1 MKVLLVDQL
10 TKVTYKYTFS
20 LATALSKQ
28 NGVEIALAMD
38 TKEQDENC
46 DVQKYKFYNTADKDI
61 GKIKKIGNY
70 IASTFKLV
78 KLAERQFDIIH
89 TQWIIFAPV
98 DYWGLKSMKKKGKK
112 IVITIHD
119 ILPFNQ
125 KFYDYYYHKRIY
137 AMADQII
144 VQAPDNVKR
153 FHELFPDN
161 QVPVHMIPH
170 GHFMDYAQKIEK
182 NIAREKLQIPQDKFV
197 YLFFGQIKKVKGVD
211 VLLKAWAKAIKE
223 NQELKENALL
233 VIAGSV
239 WKADFGKCEEIIE
252 TEHLQEY
259 LKLDIRYIPDE
270 EVDSYYGA
278 ADICVLPY
286 LEVYQSG
293 VLQLTYAH
301 DKTAI
306 VTKIPAFI
314 DIIDESRGFLCEPG
328 DVDSLKEAMQRA
340 YDEKDMLKKKAD
352 RGYTYIK
359 ERFDWDKIA
368 EKIAELYY
376 KKSGR

>member
-1 MKVLLVDQL
+1 MKVLLIDQIA
-10 TKVTYKYTFS
+10 KVNYKYSFS
-20 LATALSKQ
+20 LVNALNRQ
-28 NGVEIALAMD
+28 TGITVTLAMD
-38 TKEQDENC
+38 IKEEDENC
-46 DVQKYKFYNTADKDI
+46 DAEKYRLFNTADKNI
-61 GKIKKIGNY
+61 GKLKKVWNY
-70 IASTFKLV
+70 ICSVREICKI
-78 KLAERQFDIIH
+78 AENSYDVIH
-89 TQWIIFAPV
+89 SQWIIFSPV
-98 DYWGLKSMKKKGKK
+98 DYMMLRHLKKQGKK
-112 IVITIHD
+112 IVLTIHD

-125 KFYDYYYHKRIY
+125 KFYDYYYHKKIY

-144 VQAPDNVKR
+144 VQATDNVKR

-301 DKTAI
+301 DKAAI
-306 VTKIPAFI
+306 VTKIPAFT
-314 DIIDESRGFLCEPG
+314 DIIDESRGFLCESG
-328 DVDSLKEAMQRA
+328 DADSLKEAMKRA

-352 RGYTYIK
+352 HGYTYIK

-368 EKIAELYY
+368 KDIVGLY
-376 KKSGR
+376 R

>member
-38 TKEQDENC
+38 TKAQDENC

-98 DYWGLKSMKKKGKK
+98 DYWGLKSMKKKGEK

-125 KFYDYYYHKRIY
+125 KFYDYYYHKKIY

-306 VTKIPAFI
+306 VTKIPAFT
-314 DIIDESRGFLCEPG
+314 DIIDESRGFLCEPNNA
-328 DVDSLKEAMQRA
+328 DSLKDALLLA
-340 YDEKDMLKKKAD
+340 YEKKKDLDQMAD
-352 RGYTYIK
+352 NGYTYIR
-359 ERFDWDKIA
+359 ERFDWEKIA
-368 EKIAELYY
+368 EKIVKLY
-376 KKSGR
+376 RQN

>member
-1 MKVLLVDQL
+1 MKVLLIDQIA
-10 TKVTYKYTFS
+10 KVNYKYSFS
-20 LATALSKQ
+20 LVNALNKQ
-28 NGVEIALAMD
+28 TGITVTLAMD
-38 TKEQDENC
+38 TKEENENC
-46 DVQKYKFYNTADKDI
+46 DAEKYRLFNTADKNI
-61 GKIKKIGNY
+61 GKLKKVWNY
-70 IASTFKLV
+70 IYSVREICKI
-78 KLAERQFDIIH
+78 AERSYDVIH
-89 TQWIIFAPV
+89 SQWIIFSPV
-98 DYWGLKSMKKKGKK
+98 DYMMLRHLKKRGKK
-112 IVITIHD
+112 IVLTIHD

-125 KFYDYYYHKRIY
+125 KFYDYYYHKKIY

-144 VQAPDNVKR
+144 VQATDNVKR

-170 GHFMDYAQKIEK
+170 GHFMDYAQKVEK
-182 NIAREKLQIPQDKFV
+182 NVARERLQIPQDKFV

-223 NQELKENALL
+223 KQELKENALL

-301 DKTAI
+301 DKAAI
-306 VTKIPAFI
+306 VTKIPAFT
-314 DIIDESRGFLCEPG
+314 DIINESRGFLCEPG
-328 DVDSLKEAMQRA
+328 DADSLKEAMERA

-352 RGYTYIK
+352 HGYTYIK

-368 EKIAELYY
+368 VDIARLYQ
-376 KKSGR
+376 S